1 MATIVT
7 PTSYTVTVVGGSF
20 QYGTFT
26 VKDATSGAVIAAYPG
41 HVVLDAAGSPV
52 NPSTE
57 DTQLLLLA
65 AINALLAVFQSGI
78 TLDAGKS

>member
-7 PTSYTVTVVGGSF
+7 QVSYTVTVVGGSF
-20 QYGTFT
+20 QYGAFK
-26 VKDATSGAVIAAYPG
+26 VADATSGAVLGNYPG
-41 HVVLDAAGSPV
+41 HFALSAAGAPV

-65 AINALLAVFQSGI
+65 AINALLAVFQGGLA
-78 TLDAGKS
+78 LDAGKA